1 MLRSIAERLLI
12 LFLFSKEEQT
22 MLAQLFA
29 CRVIL
34 GKTSFDQVPK
44 KLKPQVAKILIE
56 DAGLPELVPTEFGG
70 TADAEAKA

>member
-1 MLRSIAERLLI
+1 MLKSIAEWLLI
-12 LFLFSKEEQT
+12 SFLFSQEERT

-70 TADAEAKA
+70 TANAEAEA

>member
-1 MLRSIAERLLI
+1 
-12 LFLFSKEEQT
+12 

-56 DAGLPELVPTEFGG
+56 DDDTDRRLLF
-70 TADAEAKA
+70 

>member
-1 MLRSIAERLLI
+1 MLKSIAEWLLI
-12 LFLFSKEEQT
+12 SFLFSQEEQT

-70 TADAEAKA
+70 TADAETEA

>member
-34 GKTSFDQVPK
+34 GKASFDQVPK

-70 TADAEAKA
+70 TADAEAEA

>member
-1 MLRSIAERLLI
+1 MLRSIAERLLF

-70 TADAEAKA
+70 TADAEAEA